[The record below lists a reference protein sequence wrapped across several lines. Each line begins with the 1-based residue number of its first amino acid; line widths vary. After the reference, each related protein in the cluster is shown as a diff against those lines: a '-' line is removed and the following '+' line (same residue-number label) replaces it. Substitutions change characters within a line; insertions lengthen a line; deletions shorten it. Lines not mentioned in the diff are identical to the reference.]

1 MLNSLKALKNTTLDA
16 TDGEIGRCEDFLFD
30 DRRWV
35 LRYRVADTG
44 KWIPD
49 RKVVISPHF
58 LTEVDASASR
68 VSARL
73 TRDQIE
79 ESPPLAAHEPV
90 SAQREAEVAKYYESM
105 PTWPATVSLAW
116 SGLTMA
122 FPVRMDDPAPLGG
135 DPRLRSLD
143 EVLGYR
149 IHATDGEVGRIADLM
164 VESDDWSIPYLVVE
178 TGTWLSGKAVL
189 VSPNWVERFDWAN
202 QIARLDLSTSLIEA
216 SPEYP
221 PVESESLLTGAV

>member
-1 MLNSLKALKNTTLDA
+1 MLNSLKALKSTVLDA
-16 TDGEIGRCEDFLFD
+16 TDGEIGRCSDFLFD

-35 LRYRVADTG
+35 LRYMVADTG
-44 KWIPD
+44 KWIPE

-58 LTEVDASASR
+58 LSDVDAPASR
-68 VSARL
+68 VAVRL

-79 ESPPLAAHEPV
+79 RSPPLAAHEPV
-90 SAQREAEVAKYYESM
+90 SARREAEVAEYYESM
-105 PTWPATVSLAW
+105 PTWPAAVSLAL
-116 SGLTMA
+116 SGMTMS
-122 FPVRMDDPAPLGG
+122 FPIRVDDPAPLDG

-143 EVLGYR
+143 EVLGYQ

-164 VESDDWSIPYLVVE
+164 VDDDDWSICYLVVD
-178 TGTWLSGKAVL
+178 TGKWLPGKSVL

-202 QIARLDLSTSLIEA
+202 RTARLDLSRSLIEA

-221 PVESESLLTGAV
+221 PAESESLLTGAV